1 MFICDGESITLKP
14 QLPVELPAQQPIIIE
29 PEISNMSPKNLIMG
43 ILLGSALAAGIF
55 VATRVTTPA
64 EPQYAFVLPEPT
76 ALPDFSLLDQSGEPV
91 SADTFVGRW
100 DLVFFGFTN
109 CPDICPTT
117 LQTLASARAELVA
130 AEAETLPRIVLVSVD
145 PERDT
150 PELLGQYVT
159 SRKSESWQTAWVSTS
174 KKHRT
179 KMAITVLITQ
189 QPFSSSI
196 RTESFQRYSVHR
208 TSLPITC
215 TTCRSLWVTNNA
227 LRRSARVPVPR
238 GLWR

>member
-1 MFICDGESITLKP
+1 
-14 QLPVELPAQQPIIIE
+14 
-29 PEISNMSPKNLIMG
+29 MSPKNLIMG

-64 EPQYAFVLPEPT
+64 EPQYAFILPEPT

-150 PELLGQYVT
+150 PELLGQYVDYFGDDNLAVT
-159 SRKSESWQTAWVSTS
+159 GDLVEVRKLADGLGIYFEKAPTEDGNYGVDHSA
-174 KKHRT
+174 
-179 KMAITVLITQ
+179 AVLIID
-189 QPFSSSI
+189 PNGEFSGLFSAPHVVAN
-196 RTESFQRYSVHR
+196 YLHD
-208 TSLPITC
+208 LPIIM
-215 TTCRSLWVTNNA
+215 
-227 LRRSARVPVPR
+227 
-238 GLWR
+238 GDQ